1 MISFRI
7 KGCAVRFYFSFFVF
21 NALIFILRDSRLM
34 LAFYTACAVHEFGHI
49 IAILSC
55 GGHIR
60 AVELSGAGIRIIM
73 RKGGIVPVRSSL
85 FVLLAGPAA
94 NIIVFLTVKLAGCNG
109 AFPLLDLTAAVYN
122 MLPYNSLDGGAV
134 IALLTAGTSI
144 ERAADTI
151 ITAVKLI
158 IIICAAAAA
167 YLWGSAAVPLLIAS
181 TTLFIGD
188 IRR

>member
-1 MISFRI
+1 MISLRI

-21 NALIFILRDSRLM
+21 NALVFILRDSRLM
-34 LAFYTACAVHEFGHI
+34 LAFYTACAVHESGHI
-49 IAILSC
+49 LAVLSC
-55 GGHIR
+55 GGHIK
-60 AVELSGAGIRIIM
+60 AVELSGTGIRMIM

-94 NIIVFLTVKLAGCNG
+94 NIIVFFIVKLAGCKG

-134 IALLTAGTSI
+134 IALLTAGTVY
-144 ERAADTI
+144 ERAADI
-151 ITAVKLI
+151 VLTAVKLI
-158 IIICAAAAA
+158 IVLFAAAAA
-167 YLWGSAAVPLLIAS
+167 YLCGSAAVPLLIAS
-181 TTLFIGD
+181 VALFIGD

>member
-21 NALIFILRDSRLM
+21 NAMVFILRDSRLM
-34 LAFYTACAVHEFGHI
+34 LAFYTACAVHESGHI
-49 IAILSC
+49 LAVLCC

-60 AVELSGAGIRIIM
+60 AVELSGAGIRMIM

-109 AFPLLDLTAAVYN
+109 AFPLLELTAAVYN

-134 IALLTAGTSI
+134 IALLTAGKAY
-144 ERAADTI
+144 EHAADI
-151 ITAVKLI
+151 ILTAVRLI
-158 IIICAAAAA
+158 IVIFAAAAVC
-167 YLWGSAAVPLLIAS
+167 LCGSAAVPLLIAS
-181 TTLFIGD
+181 AALFIVD